1 MERTHNIF
9 FRQTAFLLVVSIFM
23 LFIQVPM
30 AQAALVGTQ
39 DALVVDADKPV
50 AQRDAV
56 RGFLQRNDV
65 KAQLETLGIKAEDA
79 QARVDTLTDSEVAS
93 IAGKLDQLP
102 AGGNSVLGAIV
113 FIFVLLLITD
123 ILGLTKIFPF
133 TRSVK

>member
-1 MERTHNIF
+1 MKRTHSTF
-9 FRQTAFLLVVSIFM
+9 FRQTAFLLIVSIFT

-30 AQAALVGTQ
+30 AQAALIGTQ
-39 DALVVDADKPV
+39 DALAVDADKSA

-65 KAQLETLGIKAEDA
+65 KAQLEKLGIKAEDA

-102 AGGNSVLGAIV
+102 AGGDSVLGVIV

-123 ILGLTKIFPF
+123 ILGLTKVFPF

>member
-1 MERTHNIF
+1 MERTHTTL
-9 FRQTAFLLVVSIFM
+9 FRQTAFLLVVSMFT

-39 DALVVDADKPV
+39 DALAVDADKSV

-133 TRSVK
+133 TRSVR

>member
-1 MERTHNIF
+1 MERTQTTF
-9 FRQTAFLLVVSIFM
+9 FRQTAFLLIVSILT

-39 DALVVDADKPV
+39 DTLAMDADKTV

-56 RGFLQRNDV
+56 RNFLQRNDV
-65 KAQLETLGIKAEDA
+65 TAQLEKLGIKAEDA

-102 AGGNSVLGAIV
+102 AGGNGIVGAIV

-123 ILGLTKIFPF
+123 ILGLTKVFPF

>member
-1 MERTHNIF
+1 MERTQTTF
-9 FRQTAFLLVVSIFM
+9 FRQTAFLLIVSILT

-39 DALVVDADKPV
+39 DALAMDADKTV

-56 RGFLQRNDV
+56 RNFLQRNDV
-65 KAQLETLGIKAEDA
+65 TAQLEKLGIKAEDA

-102 AGGNSVLGAIV
+102 AGGNGIVGAIV

-123 ILGLTKIFPF
+123 ILGLTKVFPF

>member
-1 MERTHNIF
+1 MERTHTTF
-9 FRQTAFLLVVSIFM
+9 FRQTAFLLIVSMFT

-39 DALVVDADKPV
+39 DALAVDADKSA

-102 AGGNSVLGAIV
+102 AGGDSVLGVIV